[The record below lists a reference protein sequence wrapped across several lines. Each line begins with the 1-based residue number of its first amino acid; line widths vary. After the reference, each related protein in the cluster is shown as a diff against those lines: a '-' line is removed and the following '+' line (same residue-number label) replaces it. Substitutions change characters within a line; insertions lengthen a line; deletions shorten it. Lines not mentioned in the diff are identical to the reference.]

1 MIDTSIFKDKKV
13 AFHTLGCKL
22 NFAETTTIGKMLLD
36 NGFRVAAKDE
46 VADVCVIN
54 TCSVTEVADR
64 KDRQAI
70 KQMIAKHPGAF
81 IVVTGCYAQLQPEA
95 IAKIEG
101 VDLVLGAQD
110 KFEVINH
117 LNSLEKRV
125 EPLVCHTLRS
135 GITNFFPSCT
145 RGDRTRYWL
154 KVQDGCDNFC
164 SYCTVPIA
172 RGKSRNGSIAD
183 TVRQA
188 EEAAREGA
196 REIVISGVN
205 IGDFGKTTGETFF
218 DLIKA
223 LDQVDGIDRY
233 RISSIEPDL
242 LTDEIITFTARS
254 SRFLPHFHIPLQS
267 GCDEVLKLMKRHY
280 ERSLFAE
287 KIRKIKEMMP
297 DAFIGVDVIVGTN
310 GETEEYFNSS
320 YEFLKSLDV
329 TQLHVFSYSERPNT
343 QALKI
348 SGRVRPE
355 EKKRRS
361 ELLHALSEEK
371 RLNFYRSQV
380 GKSARVLWE
389 EKRTAGLMHG
399 FTENYLVV
407 ERKYDKALVN
417 RVTEVTLGDVNA
429 DGSAMTIVE

>member
-1 MIDTSIFKDKKV
+1 MVPRHGT
-13 AFHTLGCKL
+13 
-22 NFAETTTIGKMLLD
+22 
-36 NGFRVAAKDE
+36 AAD
-46 VADVCVIN
+46 
-54 TCSVTEVADR
+54 
-64 KDRQAI
+64 
-70 KQMIAKHPGAF
+70 G
-81 IVVTGCYAQLQPEA
+81 
-95 IAKIEG
+95 
-101 VDLVLGAQD
+101 
-110 KFEVINH
+110 
-117 LNSLEKRV
+117 SL
-125 EPLVCHTLRS
+125 
-135 GITNFFPSCT
+135 
-145 RGDRTRYWL
+145 RT
-154 KVQDGCDNFC
+154 
-164 SYCTVPIA
+164 
-172 RGKSRNGSIAD
+172 
-183 TVRQA
+183 
-188 EEAAREGA
+188 
-196 REIVISGVN
+196 
-205 IGDFGKTTGETFF
+205 
-218 DLIKA
+218 
-223 LDQVDGIDRY
+223 DGIDRY

-242 LTDEIITFTARS
+242 LTDEIIAFTARS